1 MADFAPPPGPPPPKV
16 PEGWKAVWNPQYNE
30 WFYVN
35 VYTKQSQWDKPTEPV
50 YPPGEAPPAGAPP
63 GYAPPASGA
72 VGGYPSATNEKGGF
86 GSNNP
91 YANTSEDEALARRL
105 QEEEQARANGHSSD
119 TRGQSNDYY
128 NQPGQSQPPQ
138 YGGYGQ
144 QSTSS
149 YPQEQHHDT
158 NTQDKGSKG
167 KGLLGKILGKATGSS
182 HSSSSHGYPQQQHGY
197 GQPAYGQAGGA
208 GYYDG

>member
-119 TRGQSNDYY
+119 TRGQSNTTTTSLGSR
-128 NQPGQSQPPQ
+128 NHR
-138 YGGYGQ
+138 
-144 QSTSS
+144 STAVMASRA
-149 YPQEQHHDT
+149 PARIRKN
-158 NTQDKGSKG
+158 NTTMRIHKTRAA
-167 KGLLGKILGKATGSS
+167 KAKV
-182 HSSSSHGYPQQQHGY
+182 Y
-197 GQPAYGQAGGA
+197 
-208 GYYDG
+208 